1 MSIIENF
8 QVITGNITADPE
20 LRFLPSN
27 GQPVV
32 NFSVAQNTRYL
43 DESTNEWK
51 DGEVLYQRVVVFG
64 DFAQN
69 VADSLTRGTRVTVT
83 GKVRPRSFTDKDTNK
98 EVKYTEIKAET
109 IGVDLRHATA
119 VVTRNAKKSNTTEDK
134 ASGPL
139 AAEAQWGWP
148 GGEATES
155 HGQ

>member
-8 QVITGNITADPE
+8 QVVTGNITADPE

-43 DESTNEWK
+43 DEATGEWK
-51 DGEVLYQRVVVFG
+51 DGEALFQRVVVFG

-83 GKVRPRSFTDKDTNK
+83 GKVRARSYTDKDTNK
-98 EVKYTEIKAET
+98 EVKYTEIKADT
-109 IGVDLRHATA
+109 IGVDLRHAT
-119 VVTRNAKKSNTTEDK
+119 VKVTRNGKKSAESAAQ

-139 AAEAQWGWP
+139 AAEAEWGWP
-148 GGEATES
+148 TGEA
-155 HGQ
+155 HGE